1 MTGYELKDKV
11 VVQHFT
17 PKGEAEDEGVI
28 VARTIEENPRYNIA
42 LANGKIVINATRDAM
57 RPK

>member
-17 PKGEAEDEGVI
+17 PKGVAEDEGVI